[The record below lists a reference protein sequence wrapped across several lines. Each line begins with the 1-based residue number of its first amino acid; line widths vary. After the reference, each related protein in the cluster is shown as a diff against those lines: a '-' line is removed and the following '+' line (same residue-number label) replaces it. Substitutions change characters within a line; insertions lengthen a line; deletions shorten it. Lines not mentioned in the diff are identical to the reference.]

1 MTGVIMEEAQTAAQD
16 FVVGLDVA
24 KAKIDV
30 CLRLPNGKLRSKVL
44 PNSEAGYKA
53 LVPWLAKHGCTRA
66 HACMEATG
74 VYHEGVAEYLCD
86 AGFIVSIVN
95 PAKIKAYGQ
104 ATGARSK
111 TDAADAQLI
120 AAFCAVQRPEPWQAP
135 PVSVRILRALVARR
149 DALVELRTQELN
161 RLQVAHD
168 SVRASIQSVLNLLN
182 EQIDQIEKQIR
193 QHIDDDP
200 TLGSQRKLLDSVPG
214 LGDATIPVLLSR
226 FGGPLRFASSK
237 QAVAFTGLDVRR
249 YQSGSSVH
257 AKPRLSKRGDSKL
270 RKALYMPAM
279 VSMRLTPW
287 GKAFA
292 KRLTDAGKPKMV
304 ILGALMR
311 KLVEI
316 AYAILRTGKPFDPAM
331 HST

>member
-1 MTGVIMEEAQTAAQD
+1 
-16 FVVGLDVA
+16 
-24 KAKIDV
+24 
-30 CLRLPNGKLRSKVL
+30 
-44 PNSEAGYKA
+44 
-53 LVPWLAKHGCTRA
+53 
-66 HACMEATG
+66 MEATG
-74 VYHEGVAEYLCD
+74 IYHEGVSEYLSD
-86 AGFIVSIVN
+86 AGFVVSIVN
-95 PAKIKAYGQ
+95 PAQIKAYGQ
-104 ATGARSK
+104 ATGTRSK

-120 AAFCAVQRPEPWQAP
+120 AAYCAVQRPEPWQAP
-135 PVSVRILRALVARR
+135 PASVRVLRALVARR
-149 DALVELRTQELN
+149 DALIELRTQELN

-168 SVRASIQSVLNLLN
+168 SVRASIQSVLDTLN
-182 EQIDQIEKQIR
+182 EQVAQIEKQIR

-200 TLGSQRKLLDSVPG
+200 TLGDQRKLLDSVPG

-237 QAVAFTGLDVRR
+237 QAVAFTGLDVRQ

-257 AKPRLSKRGDSKL
+257 ARPRLSKRGDSKL
-270 RKALYMPAM
+270 RKALYMPAV

-292 KRLTDAGKPKMV
+292 ARLIAAGKPKML

-316 AYAILRTGKPFDPAM
+316 TYAILRTGKPFDPAM